1 MGKVSRG
8 SGSVSGTISARPLAN
23 LSLARHAQGLRSQA

>member
-23 LSLARHAQGLRSQA
+23 LSLARLARRSRA